1 MKVMRFNEAF
11 DINNAREKNIL
22 LKDLTDHISDDYN
35 LEVLNLG
42 DGIYEIRIQTK
53 NIYAKG
59 GGYSMEINTI
69 EKIDDLRKELIE
81 REKLLAKCKE
91 ILIRSD
97 SENYKIDIFPTTI
110 MIYID
115 FNESG
120 EEILKIGG
128 ITLMIFQN
136 RFKKVI
142 KSKFGFSIVEFE
154 YEEPYHYEDDEM
166 KISIEFDESIDEDNP
181 KFLSLIEYLFDYE
194 CFDEYVI
201 DDTRLTISLNEIG
214 DVEII

>member
-1 MKVMRFNEAF
+1 MKIMRFNESF

-35 LEVLNLG
+35 LKVSNVS
-42 DGIYEIRIQTK
+42 DGIYEIRIQIM
-53 NIYAKG
+53 NIN
-59 GGYSMEINTI
+59 EIGINNL
-69 EKIDDLRKELIE
+69 EKIDTLRKELIE

-120 EEILKIGG
+120 EEILKIDD

-154 YEEPYHYEDDEM
+154 YEEPDLDGEM
-166 KISIEFDESIDEDNP
+166 ELSIEFDEIIDEDNP
-181 KFLSLIEYLFDYE
+181 KFLSLIEYLLDYE